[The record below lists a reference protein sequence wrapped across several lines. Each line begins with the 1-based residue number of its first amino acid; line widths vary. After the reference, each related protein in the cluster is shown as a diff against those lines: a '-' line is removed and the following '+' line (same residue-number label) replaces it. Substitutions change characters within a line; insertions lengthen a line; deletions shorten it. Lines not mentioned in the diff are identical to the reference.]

1 MQEYADY
8 GVQVVAA
15 MPGFFRTRLI
25 EGARGNPK
33 TLESARRLVEDS
45 GIEAAQVAEAML
57 WAASR
62 GRTHFVYPGRY
73 ATLWRLKRLMPQRF
87 QRLLP
92 RLLGR
97 GPRRASDGDS
107 SNAG

>member
-1 MQEYADY
+1 
-8 GVQVVAA
+8 
-15 MPGFFRTRLI
+15 
-25 EGARGNPK
+25 
-33 TLESARRLVEDS
+33 
-45 GIEAAQVAEAML
+45 ML